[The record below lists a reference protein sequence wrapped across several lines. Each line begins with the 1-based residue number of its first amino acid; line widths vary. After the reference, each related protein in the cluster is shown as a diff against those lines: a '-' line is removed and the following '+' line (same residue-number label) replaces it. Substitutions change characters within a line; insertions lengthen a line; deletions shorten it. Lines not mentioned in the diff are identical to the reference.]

1 MNIDLLPF
9 NAFALESC
17 GTAGANAG
25 AAQTLTLQL
34 ELGPVLPCHEPM
46 TGTARAVP
54 GGDST
59 ASGLRAAIIPVSSE
73 AITITFA

>member
-17 GTAGANAG
+17 GTAGASAG
-25 AAQTLTLQL
+25 AAQTLTMQL
-34 ELGPVLPCHEPM
+34 ALGPVLPYHEPM
-46 TGTARAVP
+46 SGI
-54 GGDST
+54 
-59 ASGLRAAIIPVSSE
+59 ASAAQASPAASVLRAAVMPACGE

>member
-17 GTAGANAG
+17 GTAGANAA

-34 ELGPVLPCHEPM
+34 ALGPVLHCHEPM
-46 TGTARAVP
+46 AGTARAAL
-54 GGDST
+54 GTDDT
-59 ASGLRAAIIPVSSE
+59 ASGLRAAIMPVSSE